1 MKNTFINCL
10 AGLTLIFT
18 TATKSIAQEGSPLQL
33 TSFNGVCGN
42 GTANITWSTS
52 VQTNIDYFTLERT
65 NDGTT
70 FETVATVKAAGSS
83 DGSLNYS
90 VTDSNLLSGTLY
102 YRLSETGLDGT
113 TTRFNMIAFE
123 PCSVDNSIK
132 ACFEREHINIQV
144 QSNSANTY
152 SIMIV
157 NMQGVPLVNQSAA
170 IARGINNISLSPSL
184 TDGLY
189 VINVHNSDS
198 TINYSRKLLIGMHSF

>member
-10 AGLTLIFT
+10 AGLAIIVTST
-18 TATKSIAQEGSPLQL
+18 TKTFAQEGSPLQL
-33 TSFNGVCGN
+33 TSFNAVCGN
-42 GTANITWSTS
+42 GTAEINWSTS
-52 VQTNIDYFTLERT
+52 VQTNVDYFTLDRT
-65 NDGTT
+65 NDGVTY
-70 FETVATVKAAGSS
+70 ETIATVKGAGSS
-83 DGSLNYS
+83 DGSLSYS
-90 VTDSNLLSGTLY
+90 VTDSTLLSGTYY

-144 QSNSANTY
+144 QSNSTNTY
-152 SIMIV
+152 SILVV

-170 IARGINNISLSPSL
+170 IARGINNISLSPAL

>member
-1 MKNTFINCL
+1 MKSAFINCL
-10 AGLTLIFT
+10 AGLTIILT
-18 TATKSIAQEGSPLQL
+18 STSKTVAQEGSPLQL
-33 TSFNGVCGN
+33 TSF
-42 GTANITWSTS
+42 TAECTSGAALIDWSTS
-52 VQTNIDYFTLERT
+52 VQTNVDYFTLDRT
-65 NDGTT
+65 NDGVTY
-70 FETVATVKAAGSS
+70 ETVATIKGAGSS

-90 VTDSNLLSGTLY
+90 VTDSNLLSGTYY

-123 PCSVDNSIK
+123 PCSVDNSIT

-170 IARGINNISLSPSL
+170 IARGINNISLSPAL